1 MRVKEYLPSIDV
13 LNQVYKDDQESL
25 AKKIQTLENLSTTI
39 SNQVATTQTFRQDVQ
54 ETFLEVSNAV
64 DTVHSLWQTMTTSP
78 AFSNES
84 LELSDNSGQLKRIAE
99 KIEKLDALVSVVK
112 KANEMDLELLKAGIK
127 DLHRCGSGN
136 VKSLMENLEK
146 AQIDL
151 QDCLDKKQSLISK
164 YTEKRSIDSYKKG
177 LTDNKIAIFESQVAY
192 LIKLAAELAVK
203 YQE

>member
-1 MRVKEYLPSIDV
+1 
-13 LNQVYKDDQESL
+13 
-25 AKKIQTLENLSTTI
+25 
-39 SNQVATTQTFRQDVQ
+39 
-54 ETFLEVSNAV
+54 
-64 DTVHSLWQTMTTSP
+64 
-78 AFSNES
+78 
-84 LELSDNSGQLKRIAE
+84 
-99 KIEKLDALVSVVK
+99 
-112 KANEMDLELLKAGIK
+112 
-127 DLHRCGSGN
+127 
-136 VKSLMENLEK
+136 MENLEK